1 MPIDAAELM
10 KKVRGIR
17 ILTGRLVDER
27 LAGDYHSAFKGQ
39 GLEFDEIRA
48 YVPGD
53 DVRSIDWNVTAR
65 TGFPQV
71 KRFAEERQL
80 TVIFAVDVSGSQSF
94 GSGGRR
100 TKAELSAE
108 IACLLALTSIR
119 NQDNV
124 GLLLFSDRVLK
135 WLPPRRGRTAVLR
148 IVREVLAAGDDAR
161 GGTDLAAALERL
173 EGSLHRKAVVFLVS
187 DFQAE
192 GWEKRLAALARRH
205 DLVCCPVRDPA
216 EADLP
221 AAGLVELEDPET
233 GESVWADLS
242 SPALRAAFG
251 ERAAKTRAGL
261 RALFRRHGIDEMEF
275 STDSDP
281 IGPIRAFFRKRAARR
296 RRSGQAMVEFVVGLV
311 ALLAVAVGIL
321 SVAALVRA
329 DTESFEAA
337 QEEAVRRGMGNGT
350 PQSFS
355 PVADVAPGPDGLPL
369 TKDDAPVAGS
379 LGSARRIAARA
390 ESAGGPAR
398 RPDGGPLR
406 HDAVAGF
413 GAGASGDALFS
424 MRRGRGEA
432 TAELPPAAKPLFGLE
447 PVATLR
453 NEVWL
458 PQTGGVP

>member
-1 MPIDAAELM
+1 MSIDAAGLM

-17 ILTGRLVDER
+17 ILTGRLVDDR

-39 GLEFDEIRA
+39 GLEFDEIRT

-80 TVIFAVDVSGSQSF
+80 TILFAVDVSGSQSF
-94 GSGGRR
+94 GSGAR

-124 GLLLFSDRVLK
+124 GLLLFSDRVVK

-148 IVREVLAAGDDAR
+148 IVREVLAADDAR
-161 GGTDLAAALERL
+161 GGTDLAGALERL
-173 EGSLHRKAVVFLVS
+173 ERSLHRKAVVFLVS

-216 EADLP
+216 ETDLP

-242 SPALRAAFG
+242 SSALRAAWRD
-251 ERAAKTRAGL
+251 RAAARLADL
-261 RALFRRHGIDEMEF
+261 RALFRRHGIDSMEF
-275 STDSDP
+275 STAADP
-281 IGPIRAFFRKRAARR
+281 IDPIRRFFRRRAARR
-296 RRSGQAMVEFVVGLV
+296 RRSG
-311 ALLAVAVGIL
+311 
-321 SVAALVRA
+321 
-329 DTESFEAA
+329 
-337 QEEAVRRGMGNGT
+337 
-350 PQSFS
+350 
-355 PVADVAPGPDGLPL
+355 
-369 TKDDAPVAGS
+369 
-379 LGSARRIAARA
+379 
-390 ESAGGPAR
+390 
-398 RPDGGPLR
+398 
-406 HDAVAGF
+406 
-413 GAGASGDALFS
+413 
-424 MRRGRGEA
+424 
-432 TAELPPAAKPLFGLE
+432 
-447 PVATLR
+447 
-453 NEVWL
+453 
-458 PQTGGVP
+458 

>member
-1 MPIDAAELM
+1 MPLDAAELM

-17 ILTGRLVDER
+17 ILTSRLVDDR

-94 GSGGRR
+94 GSRGR

-124 GLLLFSDRVLK
+124 GLLLFSDRVVK
-135 WLPPRRGRTAVLR
+135 WVPPRRGRTAVLR
-148 IVREVLAAGDDAR
+148 IVREVLAADDAR

-173 EGSLHRKAVVFLVS
+173 ENSLHRKSVVFLVS

-192 GWEKRLAALARRH
+192 GYEKKLAAFARRH

-242 SPALRAAFG
+242 SPALRAAYG
-251 ERAAKTRAGL
+251 EGAAKRRADL
-261 RALFRRHGIDEMEF
+261 AALFRRHGIDAIDF
-275 STDSDP
+275 STDADP
-281 IGPIRAFFRKRAARR
+281 ADPVRAFVRKRAARR
-296 RRSGQAMVEFVVGLV
+296 RRSG
-311 ALLAVAVGIL
+311 
-321 SVAALVRA
+321 
-329 DTESFEAA
+329 
-337 QEEAVRRGMGNGT
+337 
-350 PQSFS
+350 
-355 PVADVAPGPDGLPL
+355 
-369 TKDDAPVAGS
+369 
-379 LGSARRIAARA
+379 
-390 ESAGGPAR
+390 
-398 RPDGGPLR
+398 
-406 HDAVAGF
+406 
-413 GAGASGDALFS
+413 
-424 MRRGRGEA
+424 
-432 TAELPPAAKPLFGLE
+432 
-447 PVATLR
+447 
-453 NEVWL
+453 
-458 PQTGGVP
+458 

>member
-1 MPIDAAELM
+1 MPIDTAELM

-17 ILTGRLVDER
+17 ILTGRLVDDR

-65 TGFPQV
+65 IGFPQV

-94 GSGGRR
+94 GAGGRR

-124 GLLLFSDRVLK
+124 GLLLFSDRVVK
-135 WLPPRRGRTAVLR
+135 WVPPRRGRTAVMR
-148 IVREVLAAGDDAR
+148 IVREVLAADDAR
-161 GGTDLAAALERL
+161 GGTDIAAALERL

-187 DFQAE
+187 DFQATGYE
-192 GWEKRLAALARRH
+192 RRLAAFARRH

-242 SPALRAAFG
+242 SSALRAAWG
-251 ERAAKTRAGL
+251 EHAAKERADL
-261 RALFRRHGIDEMEF
+261 LALFRRHGVDAVEF
-275 STDSDP
+275 TTAADP
-281 IGPIRAFFRKRAARR
+281 VSPVRAFLRKRAARR
-296 RRSGQAMVEFVVGLV
+296 RR
-311 ALLAVAVGIL
+311 
-321 SVAALVRA
+321 
-329 DTESFEAA
+329 
-337 QEEAVRRGMGNGT
+337 
-350 PQSFS
+350 
-355 PVADVAPGPDGLPL
+355 
-369 TKDDAPVAGS
+369 
-379 LGSARRIAARA
+379 
-390 ESAGGPAR
+390 GG
-398 RPDGGPLR
+398 
-406 HDAVAGF
+406 
-413 GAGASGDALFS
+413 
-424 MRRGRGEA
+424 
-432 TAELPPAAKPLFGLE
+432 
-447 PVATLR
+447 
-453 NEVWL
+453 
-458 PQTGGVP
+458 

>member
-1 MPIDAAELM
+1 MPLDAAELM

-17 ILTGRLVDER
+17 ILTSRLVDDR

-94 GSGGRR
+94 GSRGR

-124 GLLLFSDRVLK
+124 GLLLFSDRVVK
-135 WLPPRRGRTAVLR
+135 WVPPRRGRTAVLR
-148 IVREVLAAGDDAR
+148 IVREVLAADDAR

-173 EGSLHRKAVVFLVS
+173 ENSLHRKSVVFLVS

-192 GWEKRLAALARRH
+192 GYERRLAAFARRH

-221 AAGLVELEDPET
+221 AAGLVELEDP
-233 GESVWADLS
+233 
-242 SPALRAAFG
+242 SPALRAAYG
-251 ERAAKTRAGL
+251 EGAAKRRADL
-261 RALFRRHGIDEMEF
+261 AALFRRHGIDAIDF
-275 STDSDP
+275 STDADP
-281 IGPIRAFFRKRAARR
+281 ADPVRAFFRKRAARR
-296 RRSGQAMVEFVVGLV
+296 RRSG
-311 ALLAVAVGIL
+311 
-321 SVAALVRA
+321 
-329 DTESFEAA
+329 
-337 QEEAVRRGMGNGT
+337 
-350 PQSFS
+350 
-355 PVADVAPGPDGLPL
+355 
-369 TKDDAPVAGS
+369 
-379 LGSARRIAARA
+379 
-390 ESAGGPAR
+390 
-398 RPDGGPLR
+398 
-406 HDAVAGF
+406 
-413 GAGASGDALFS
+413 
-424 MRRGRGEA
+424 
-432 TAELPPAAKPLFGLE
+432 
-447 PVATLR
+447 
-453 NEVWL
+453 
-458 PQTGGVP
+458 